1 MSGAKD
7 GAVRPPPPRE
17 RPRGTR
23 DSTRPR
29 SRDFSTRLTRSR
41 LVFSRQESDPLLR
54 VSESGDGG
62 KRGGESTAVDASNDP
77 HTSGWGRQTLVTLA
91 LTVLTSSQG
100 LLIAA
105 SKKNGVAYGYAV
117 TSANCTVEAVKLLL
131 SLIFVF
137 QAWATEGV
145 TEENSLQISLPELA
159 RYPVP
164 AALYLAKNLLQYYV
178 LLYTDAPSYQIL
190 KNLNI
195 VSTGILYRLFLQ
207 KELSNTQWAAL
218 TLLALG
224 CTVAQLSA
232 SSDAVLTTPAA
243 GLAIAIAMAILSGF
257 AGVYTEL
264 ILKSGGNKRNVNAQ
278 NVYLYAFGV
287 LFNVFAIFAY
297 DYDAVIRRGYFHGYT
312 FLVAVMIA
320 NHAASGIAV
329 SLVMKFANNI
339 VKVYSTSVAMILTTL
354 VSIPLFGFELTVPFV
369 LGTAVVS
376 VATFLHYESGRA
388 KKGA

>member
-7 GAVRPPPPRE
+7 GA
-17 RPRGTR
+17 
-23 DSTRPR
+23 
-29 SRDFSTRLTRSR
+29 
-41 LVFSRQESDPLLR
+41 ESEPLLR
-54 VSESGDGG
+54 VSESGG
-62 KRGGESTAVDASNDP
+62 GGEPRDEGKPSDDP
-77 HTSGWGRQTLVTLA
+77 GWGRQALVTLA

-105 SKKNGVAYGYAV
+105 SKKNGVSYGYAV

-131 SLIFVF
+131 SLAFVA
-137 QAWATEGV
+137 QAWAAEGV
-145 TEENSLQISLPELA
+145 TEENTLRISLPELA

-207 KELSNTQWAAL
+207 KELSNLQWSAL

-224 CTVAQLSA
+224 CTVAQLSD

-243 GLAIAIAMAILSGF
+243 GIAIAVAMAILSGF

-264 ILKSGGNKRNVNAQ
+264 ILKSGGAKRNVNAQ

-297 DYDAVIRRGYFHGYT
+297 DYDAVARRGYFHGYT

-388 KKGA
+388 KKAA

>member
-1 MSGAKD
+1 M
-7 GAVRPPPPRE
+7 
-17 RPRGTR
+17 
-23 DSTRPR
+23 
-29 SRDFSTRLTRSR
+29 
-41 LVFSRQESDPLLR
+41 
-54 VSESGDGG
+54 
-62 KRGGESTAVDASNDP
+62 
-77 HTSGWGRQTLVTLA
+77 TLA

-105 SKKNGVAYGYAV
+105 SKKNGISYGYAV

-131 SLIFVF
+131 SLAFVA
-137 QAWATEGV
+137 QAWAAEGV
-145 TEENSLQISLPELA
+145 TEENTLRISLPELA

-207 KELSNTQWAAL
+207 KELSNLQWSAL

-224 CTVAQLSA
+224 CTVAQLSD

-243 GLAIAIAMAILSGF
+243 GIAIAVAMAILSGF

-264 ILKSGGNKRNVNAQ
+264 ILKSGGAKRNVNAQ

-297 DYDAVIRRGYFHGYT
+297 DYDAVARRGYFHGYT

>member
-1 MSGAKD
+1 MARCVPAPSRASSRNARFD
-7 GAVRPPPPRE
+7 APLALVVDASRSPNSLL
-17 RPRGTR
+17 RPRVPHR
-23 DSTRPR
+23 
-29 SRDFSTRLTRSR
+29 
-41 LVFSRQESDPLLR
+41 RQESEPLLR
-54 VSESGDGG
+54 VSESGSGG
-62 KRGGESTAVDASNDP
+62 KRADASTALDEPPRDD
-77 HTSGWGRQTLVTLA
+77 HGWGRQTLVTLA

-105 SKKNGVAYGYAV
+105 SKKNDVAYGYAV

-131 SLIFVF
+131 SLAFVA

-145 TEENSLQISLPELA
+145 TEENSLRISLSELA

-207 KELSNTQWAAL
+207 KQLSNTQWAAL

-243 GLAIAIAMAILSGF
+243 GIAIAVAMAILSGF

-264 ILKSGGNKRNVNAQ
+264 ILKSGGAKRNVNAQ

-287 LFNVFAIFAY
+287 LFNIFAIFAY
-297 DYDAVIRRGYFHGYT
+297 DYDAVARRGYFHGYT

-329 SLVMKFANNI
+329 SMVMKFANNI

-388 KKGA
+388 KKAT

>member
-1 MSGAKD
+1 
-7 GAVRPPPPRE
+7 
-17 RPRGTR
+17 
-23 DSTRPR
+23 
-29 SRDFSTRLTRSR
+29 
-41 LVFSRQESDPLLR
+41 
-54 VSESGDGG
+54 
-62 KRGGESTAVDASNDP
+62 
-77 HTSGWGRQTLVTLA
+77 
-91 LTVLTSSQG
+91 
-100 LLIAA
+100 
-105 SKKNGVAYGYAV
+105 
-117 TSANCTVEAVKLLL
+117 
-131 SLIFVF
+131 
-137 QAWATEGV
+137 
-145 TEENSLQISLPELA
+145 
-159 RYPVP
+159 
-164 AALYLAKNLLQYYV
+164 
-178 LLYTDAPSYQIL
+178 
-190 KNLNI
+190 
-195 VSTGILYRLFLQ
+195 
-207 KELSNTQWAAL
+207 
-218 TLLALG
+218 
-224 CTVAQLSA
+224 
-232 SSDAVLTTPAA
+232 
-243 GLAIAIAMAILSGF
+243 MAILSGF

-297 DYDAVIRRGYFHGYT
+297 DYDAVIQRGYFHGYT

>member
-1 MSGAKD
+1 MARY
-7 GAVRPPPPRE
+7 VPPSRASSRNARFDAPALSDFP
-17 RPRGTR
+17 R
-23 DSTRPR
+23 DSPSRP
-29 SRDFSTRLTRSR
+29 SHL
-41 LVFSRQESDPLLR
+41 LHLQESDPLLR

-62 KRGGESTAVDASNDP
+62 KPGGESTAVE
-77 HTSGWGRQTLVTLA
+77 TSKDTNTGGWGRQTLVTLA

-117 TSANCTVEAVKLLL
+117 TSANCTVEAVKLVL
-131 SLIFVF
+131 SLIFVA

-145 TEENSLQISLPELA
+145 TEENTLRISLPELA

-207 KELSNTQWAAL
+207 KELSNTQWAAI

-243 GLAIAIAMAILSGF
+243 GLFIAVAMAILSGF

-297 DYDAVIRRGYFHGYT
+297 DYDAVIQRGYFHGYT

>member
-7 GAVRPPPPRE
+7 GAVRPPLESVLAE
-17 RPRGTR
+17 RAIRRARALRFP
-23 DSTRPR
+23 
-29 SRDFSTRLTRSR
+29 TRLTLSTPT
-41 LVFSRQESDPLLR
+41 FSRQESDPLLR

-62 KRGGESTAVDASNDP
+62 KPGGESPAVE
-77 HTSGWGRQTLVTLA
+77 TSQDTNTGGWGRQTLVTLA

-117 TSANCTVEAVKLLL
+117 TSANCTVEAVKLVL
-131 SLIFVF
+131 SLIFVA

-145 TEENSLQISLPELA
+145 TEENSLRISLPELA

-207 KELSNTQWAAL
+207 KELSNTQWAAI

-243 GLAIAIAMAILSGF
+243 GLFIAVAMAILSGF

-297 DYDAVIRRGYFHGYT
+297 DYDAVIQRGYFHGYT

-388 KKGA
+388 KKGT

>member
-1 MSGAKD
+1 M
-7 GAVRPPPPRE
+7 
-17 RPRGTR
+17 
-23 DSTRPR
+23 
-29 SRDFSTRLTRSR
+29 
-41 LVFSRQESDPLLR
+41 
-54 VSESGDGG
+54 
-62 KRGGESTAVDASNDP
+62 
-77 HTSGWGRQTLVTLA
+77 TLA

-105 SKKNGVAYGYAV
+105 SKKNGISYGYAV

-131 SLIFVF
+131 SLAFVA
-137 QAWATEGV
+137 QAWAAEGV
-145 TEENSLQISLPELA
+145 TEENTLRISLPELA

-207 KELSNTQWAAL
+207 KELSNLQWSAL

-224 CTVAQLSA
+224 CTVAQLSD

-243 GLAIAIAMAILSGF
+243 GIAIAVAMAILSGF

-264 ILKSGGNKRNVNAQ
+264 ILKSGGAKRNVNAQ

-388 KKGA
+388 KKAA